1 MSRPLGFF
9 WHMCHISSFVS
20 HRQSFSRHAESSP
33 FFPPCRILSFFLG
46 ISLLSLG
53 RAEGVKR
60 GTLKAATLDPSRYST
75 PHAYLFLPTPLA
87 PIPRRSHACPT
98 PTPRLPHA
106 CPTPAPR
113 LPHACPTP
121 APRLPVPATPPHP
134 HRSPAPRAVQRGKL
148 KATQANPLP
157 TPPTPNPLPPNTPLT
172 PTPDLTPTPPRPR
185 QARAALTCPTART
198 CSFSTSRK
206 APTTTCTRRVAADAR
221 VGGVA

>member
-98 PTPRLPHA
+98 PTRPSH
-106 CPTPAPR
+106 PTP
-113 LPHACPTP
+113 
-121 APRLPVPATPPHP
+121 PPP
-134 HRSPAPRAVQRGKL
+134 QPRAPGGSEREAQGYSSKPP
-148 KATQANPLP
+148 AN
-157 TPPTPNPLPPNTPLT
+157 PPTPNPLPPNTPLT

>member
-113 LPHACPTP
+113 LP
-121 APRLPVPATPPHP
+121 VPATPPHP

-157 TPPTPNPLPPNTPLT
+157 TPQPPTPSHPIPPSPQLPTS
-172 PTPDLTPTPPRPR
+172 PRPHPAPVR
-185 QARAALTCPTART
+185 RARP
-198 CSFSTSRK
+198 
-206 APTTTCTRRVAADAR
+206 
-221 VGGVA
+221 